1 MADSHPFA
9 NAGLGMF
16 GTAERQFVS
25 QGMNPAN
32 NKNNL
37 LGGGLA
43 SILKSLGVGQD
54 TVDKL
59 NLGGTQPGAAPPEF
73 DKAPVIPPSSSYQP
87 IMPQYGFGA
96 NPAQQ
101 PIQQAT
107 PDISSYFNELN
118 KNNQSKDL
126 NFIDS
131 FKIPRLGG
139 L

>member
-16 GTAERQFVS
+16 GSAERQFVS
-25 QGMNPAN
+25 QGMSPQN

-59 NLGGTQPGAAPPEF
+59 NLNQTNPGVPPPES
-73 DKAPVIPPSSSYQP
+73 DKVPVLPPSSSYQP
-87 IMPQYGFGA
+87 ITPQYGLGV
-96 NPAQQ
+96 NPVQQ
-101 PIQQAT
+101 PIQQT
-107 PDISSYFNELN
+107 LPNNPPYFQDP
-118 KNNQSKDL
+118 NQNILDKDL

-131 FKIPRLGG
+131 FKIPRVGG

>member
-16 GTAERQFVS
+16 GSTEKQFVS
-25 QGMNPAN
+25 QGMNPQN

-59 NLGGTQPGAAPPEF
+59 NLGETQPGMAPPQGQ
-73 DKAPVIPPSSSYQP
+73 KAPVIPPSSSYQP
-87 IMPQYGFGA
+87 IMPQYGFGT
-96 NPAQQ
+96 NPAQ
-101 PIQQAT
+101 PSIQQTA
-107 PDISSYFNELN
+107 PDNSSYFMEP
-118 KNNQSKDL
+118 NQINQNKDL
-126 NFIDS
+126 NFII
-131 FKIPRLGG
+131 K
-139 L
+139 

>member
-16 GTAERQFVS
+16 GSAERQFVS
-25 QGMNPAN
+25 QGMSPQN

-59 NLGGTQPGAAPPEF
+59 NLNQTNPGVPPPESG
-73 DKAPVIPPSSSYQP
+73 KVPVLPPSSSYQP
-87 IMPQYGFGA
+87 ITPQYGLGV
-96 NPAQQ
+96 NPVQQ
-101 PIQQAT
+101 TIKQTLPNN
-107 PDISSYFNELN
+107 PPYFQDP
-118 KNNQSKDL
+118 NQNILDKDL

-131 FKIPRLGG
+131 FKIPRVGG

>member
-16 GTAERQFVS
+16 GSAERQFAS
-25 QGMNPAN
+25 QGMNPQN

-59 NLGGTQPGAAPPEF
+59 NLGGTQPGTAPP
-73 DKAPVIPPSSSYQP
+73 DLQKAPVIPPSSSYQP
-87 IMPQYGFGA
+87 LTSQYGFGA

-101 PIQQAT
+101 SSQQTT
-107 PDISSYFNELN
+107 PNSSSYFMEPNQNNLN
-118 KNNQSKDL
+118 KDL